1 MKKSGAGQDAS
12 SAEKYVCF
20 SHETV
25 ADF

>member
-1 MKKSGAGQDAS
+1 MKKSGAGQGAS
-12 SAEKYVCF
+12 SAKKYVCF

>member
-1 MKKSGAGQDAS
+1 MKKSGAGQGDS

-25 ADF
+25 ANF